1 MNDDLAKR
9 FAKEAQS
16 GFPNVTPRDASTL
29 ILLDRSGKVPKVLM
43 GKRHHGHVFLPNK
56 FVFPGGGI
64 DALDRKMSV
73 AVPLNP
79 VAQEKLMLKVK
90 RPSATYAQA
99 LALAAIR
106 ETFEETGIL
115 LGRKSDV
122 APKAPGGLWTEFAK
136 HGVAPDLSS
145 VHFICRAITPP
156 RRARRYDTRFFTAD
170 VSAIAHKIDGVIG
183 PETELTELIWQ
194 PLEDIKRLDLLAI
207 TEIAL
212 EDLHA
217 RIEAGFGHDLPVPF
231 YRMLH
236 GKRSREFL

>member
-9 FAKEAQS
+9 FAKEAPS
-16 GFPNVTPRDASTL
+16 GHPNVTPRDASTL

-43 GKRHHGHVFLPNK
+43 GKRHHGHVFLPGK

-64 DALDRKMSV
+64 DPLDRKM
-73 AVPLNP
+73 P
-79 VAQEKLMLKVK
+79 VAAPLDPIAEAKLMLKVK
-90 RPSATYAQA
+90 RPTHTYAQA

-115 LGRKSDV
+115 LGKKTDAV
-122 APKAPGGLWTEFAK
+122 AKAPGGPWAEFAK
-136 HGVAPDLSS
+136 HMVSPDLSS

-170 VSAIAHKIDGVIG
+170 VSAIAHKLDGIVG

-236 GKRSREFL
+236 GKRSRELL

>member
-1 MNDDLAKR
+1 MSDDLAKR
-9 FAKEAQS
+9 FAKEAPS
-16 GFPNVTPRDASTL
+16 GHPNVTPRDAATL

-43 GKRHHGHVFLPNK
+43 GKRHHGHVFLPSK

-64 DALDRKMSV
+64 DPLDRKMSV

-79 VAQEKLMLKVK
+79 VAEAKLMAKVK
-90 RPSATYAQA
+90 RPTRTYAQA

-115 LGRKSDV
+115 LGKKADA
-122 APKAPGGLWTEFAK
+122 APNAPGGPWTEFAK
-136 HGVAPDLSS
+136 HLVSPDLSS

-194 PLEDIKRLDLLAI
+194 PLADIKRLDLLAI

-236 GKRSREFL
+236 GKRSRELL